1 MPNTCLRRAVTQ
13 SRRNGC
19 KYLGLLQAKSTEL
32 LDRIAQSIMAAEL
45 VARRGQAL
53 MSRTHAMKSRT
64 TTATRAAENMRSK
77 STCFRVVVSACFWPS
92 DVAQDSPPLQS
103 AFATHSDP
111 ATNTATW
118 RYINHFLTCWR
129 HNYSANRP
137 HCDEY

>member
-1 MPNTCLRRAVTQ
+1 MSSKSCHTIATQWLQVPWSPASKIDRVTRPHSAIHYGGGV
-13 SRRNGC
+13 SRSPRSG
-19 KYLGLLQAKSTEL
+19 AHVTHTS
-32 LDRIAQSIMAAEL
+32 
-45 VARRGQAL
+45 
-53 MSRTHAMKSRT
+53 THAMKSRT